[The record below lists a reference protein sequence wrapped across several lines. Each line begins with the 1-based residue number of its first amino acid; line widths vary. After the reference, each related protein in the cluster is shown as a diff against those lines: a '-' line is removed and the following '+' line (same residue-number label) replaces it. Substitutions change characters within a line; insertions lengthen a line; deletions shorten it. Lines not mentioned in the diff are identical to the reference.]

1 MDIREYPSV
10 ICAAWTSR
18 DIVLAGEG
26 EGDDEDGASWISD
39 VRLASKRRADERFD
53 SRNVSCLV
61 T

>member
-10 ICAAWTSR
+10 IRATAAWASR
-18 DIVLAGEG
+18 DIVLAG